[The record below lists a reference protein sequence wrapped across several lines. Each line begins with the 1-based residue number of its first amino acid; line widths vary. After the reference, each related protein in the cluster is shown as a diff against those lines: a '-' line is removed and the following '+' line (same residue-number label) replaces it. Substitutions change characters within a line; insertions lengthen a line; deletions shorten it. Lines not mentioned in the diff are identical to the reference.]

1 VTGPPQPRNFRAASQ
16 EKRKRSKGN
25 AMDKKMHDKGLEV
38 RKAVLGEAYVN
49 NALKTVDD
57 FNRPFQEML
66 NEYCWGTVWG
76 REELPRKTRSML
88 NIAMI
93 AILNRQHEFRAHLKG
108 ALTNGVS
115 RDEIREI
122 LMQVAIYGGM
132 PAAVDSFRI
141 AREVFAEIDG
151 KA

>member
-1 VTGPPQPRNFRAASQ
+1 
-16 EKRKRSKGN
+16 
-25 AMDKKMHDKGLEV
+25 MDQKMHYKGLEI
-38 RKAVLGEAYVN
+38 RKSVLGEAYVS
-49 NALKTVDD
+49 NALKSVDD

-93 AILNRQHEFRAHLKG
+93 SILNRPHELRAHLKG
-108 ALTNGVS
+108 ALTNGVT
-115 RDEIREI
+115 REEIREI
-122 LMQVAIYGGM
+122 LMQVAIYAGM

-141 AREVFAEIDG
+141 ARELFAELDKG
-151 KA
+151 

>member
-1 VTGPPQPRNFRAASQ
+1 
-16 EKRKRSKGN
+16 
-25 AMDKKMHDKGLEV
+25 MDQKMHDKGLEI
-38 RKAVLGEAYVN
+38 RKAVLGEAYVT
-49 NALKTVDD
+49 NALKNVDD

-93 AILNRQHEFRAHLKG
+93 SILNRPHELRAHLKG
-108 ALTNGVS
+108 ALTNGVT
-115 RDEIREI
+115 REEIREI
-122 LMQVAIYGGM
+122 LMQIAIYGGM

-141 AREVFAEIDG
+141 ARELFAELD